1 MQRRDN
7 LRASADELKTQLAAA
22 VAERDEAVAELE
34 KAEASAERDGAAERS
49 ANHGVRGGG
58 GMVAAAR

>member
-7 LRASADELKTQLAAA
+7 LRVSADDLKAQLAAA

-34 KAEASAERDGAAERS
+34 KDEAIAERDGAAEKRAS
-49 ANHGVRGGG
+49 QVGHHR
-58 GMVAAAR
+58 VAAAR